1 MQITIRRG
9 RNIALSGA
17 PTQAP
22 HPGPAI
28 STVALQGAD
37 FPGLRPSFEVETG
50 DRVAA
55 GQPLFVDRK
64 RPQIVFTS
72 PAAGVVEEIHRGPR
86 RTLGLIVIRADGDR
100 TVQFDLPPN
109 LDGESVR
116 ALLLRSGLWP
126 SFRTRPFERI
136 PDPDAEPAAIFVT
149 AMDTAP
155 LAADASVVL
164 QANADAFAAGLAAIA
179 HLTDGPVFVC
189 QAPGPALAAEEG
201 RVRIAEF
208 AGPHPA
214 GLPGTHI
221 HRLMPAGRD
230 RTVWHVGYQ
239 DVAAIGRL
247 TQTGRLSTERTV
259 ALGGPAMRDPRL
271 AVTRLGASL
280 DDLAA
285 DGLAPAAT
293 LLSGSVLSGRPTRY
307 LGRYHTQ
314 VTALEARR
322 PGPLREFGRGVSKV
336 LGRRGPDPIIPVA
349 AYDRVMALDIL
360 AVPLIRALAVGDAE
374 SAERLGGLE
383 LAEEDVALLSYVCPA
398 GIDYGP
404 LLRGVLDEIAEEVE

>member
-9 RNIALSGA
+9 RNVALSGA
-17 PTQAP
+17 PTQKL
-22 HPGPAI
+22 HPGPVI
-28 STVALQGAD
+28 GTVAVQGED
-37 FPGLRPSFEVETG
+37 FPGLRPTFEVETG

-64 RPQIVFTS
+64 RPEIVFTS
-72 PAAGVVEEIHRGPR
+72 SAAGVVEEIHRGPR
-86 RTLGLIVIRADGDR
+86 RTLGLVVIRTDGDEA
-100 TVQFDLPPN
+100 VQFDRPPN
-109 LDGESVR
+109 LDGPSAR
-116 ALLLRSGLWP
+116 ALLLRSGMWP
-126 SFRTRPFERI
+126 AFRTRPFERI
-136 PDPDAEPAAIFVT
+136 PDPDAAPAAIFVT

-164 QANADAFAAGLAAIA
+164 AANMDSFATGLAAIS

-189 QAPGPALAAEEG
+189 QAPGPRLADEQG
-201 RVRIAEF
+201 KIRIAHF

-221 HRLMPAGRD
+221 HRLMPVGRD
-230 RTVWHVGYQ
+230 RTVWHIGYQ

-247 TQTGRLSTERTV
+247 ADTGRLFAERTV

-271 AVTRLGASL
+271 AVTQLGASL
-280 DDLAA
+280 ADLTA
-285 DGLAPAAT
+285 DGLLPAT
-293 LLSGSVLSGRPTRY
+293 TPISGSVLSGRPAHY
-307 LGRYHTQ
+307 LGRYDCQ
-314 VTALEARR
+314 VTALEPRQR
-322 PGPLREFGRGVSKV
+322 GPMRDFGRWLSKL
-336 LGRRGPDPIIPVA
+336 LGGAGHDPIIPVA

-360 AVPLIRALAVGDAE
+360 AVPLVRALAVGDAE

-383 LAEEDVALLSYVCPA
+383 LAEEDVALLSHVCPA

-404 LLRGVLDEIAEEVE
+404 LLRGVLDEIAEEV